1 MKESVLDYRD
11 YADDIGLFE
20 NFVPENPLLSEK
32 ERISIVDSL
41 LEELDLS
48 DFTIPSLESLDFD
61 RKRQVL
67 RGVLNTLKPEGLSS
81 KGKNDLDRLLQFELK
96 EKTIYSQK
104 DLINEKFQDLEGTKI
119 GMYQGDT
126 TTLKLDAI
134 VNAANSQMLGC
145 FQPLHSCI
153 DNVIHSGAG
162 VQLRD
167 DCDVIMKKQEHA
179 EPTGY
184 AKITRAYNLPSRF
197 IIHTVGPIV
206 KGVPGN
212 KEIQHLKD
220 CYSRCLDLCASIS
233 EIRSIAFCCI
243 STGVFGYPKEAAADI
258 AIGTVKEWVKE
269 HPGAMDLVLF
279 NVFTDKDRGLYKSL
293 MEE

>member
-20 NFVPENPLLSEK
+20 MYVPEKPLTSEK
-32 ERISIVDSL
+32 EKEPAVDSL
-41 LEELDLS
+41 LEELNLS
-48 DFTIPSLESLDFD
+48 DFKIPSLESLDFD

-67 RGVLNTLKPEGLSS
+67 RGVLNTLKPGSLSS
-81 KGKNDLDRLLQFELK
+81 KGNIALDRLLQFELK
-96 EKTIYSQK
+96 EKTTFSQI
-104 DLINEKFQDLEGTKI
+104 DLINDHFQNIMGTQI
-119 GMYQGDT
+119 GMYQGDIS
-126 TTLKLDAI
+126 TLELDTI

-153 DNVIHSGAG
+153 DNVIHSAAG

-167 DCDVIMKKQEHA
+167 DCDVVMKKQAHA

-184 AKITRAYNLPSRF
+184 AKITRAYNLPSSF
-197 IIHTVGPIV
+197 VIHTVGPIV
-206 KGVPGN
+206 QGVPGN

-220 CYSRCLDLCASIS
+220 CYTRCLDLCVSIS

-243 STGVFGYPKEAAADI
+243 STGVFGYPQDEAAGVAI
-258 AIGTVKEWVKE
+258 ATVREWVSE
-269 HPGAMDLVLF
+269 HPGIMDLVLF
-279 NVFTDKDRGLYKSL
+279 NVFTDKDRELYKSL
-293 MEE
+293 LEN